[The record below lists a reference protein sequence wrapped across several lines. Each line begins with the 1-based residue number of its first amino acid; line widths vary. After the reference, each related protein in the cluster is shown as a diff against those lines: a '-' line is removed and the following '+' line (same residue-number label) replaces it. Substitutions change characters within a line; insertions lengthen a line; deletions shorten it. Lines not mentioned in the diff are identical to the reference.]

1 MLDTY
6 DYIIIALIFYLL
18 FINKNKG
25 GIENMENTEDQL
37 ENQIKKRI
45 NRIYKTDL
53 EPIRKL
59 GNISYRLYNDAGI
72 KIPGSLELRGD
83 LKINGEQLILGDKPL
98 DIKNIIYHG
107 DQVQLYNSVAR
118 GNMYNSG
125 KKSLYTKD
133 NNHSTT
139 KFQIEK
145 CGNQGTPPFNNGPS
159 MCLNQLL

>member
-1 MLDTY
+1 
-6 DYIIIALIFYLL
+6 IIALIFYLIY
-18 FINKNKG
+18 INKNKESSKEG
-25 GIENMENTEDQL
+25 MENTEDQL
-37 ENQIKKRI
+37 ENMIKKRI

-59 GNISYRLYNDAGI
+59 GGISYRLYNDAGI

-83 LKINGEQLILGDKPL
+83 LKINGKQLILGDKPI
-98 DIKNIIYHG
+98 DVNNIIYHG
-107 DQVQLYNSVAR
+107 DQIQLYNSVAD

-125 KKSLYTKD
+125 KKTLYTKD

-145 CGNQGTPPFNNGPS
+145 CGSQGVPPFNEGPS
-159 MCLNQLL
+159 LCLNQLL